1 MRVLHFSDVHL
12 DLDFSAI
19 PPMQWLGKRIIGG
32 LNLYFFRRHAF
43 AGVAGKI
50 DQLCAFRREQGID
63 LVISTGDFTL
73 LGTEPEYIA
82 VRRAVAPMYD
92 APRGFIAVPGNHDQY
107 VHDTLSGRR
116 FERHFGDAATT
127 DRADLLVDGLWPAVR
142 LIGADIAVISV
153 NSARPNPLPWK
164 SSGRIPQ
171 GQLDGLRRA
180 LRDSSVASRFVFIIT
195 HYTPKLANGEDD
207 RWNHGL
213 VNASEFLEI
222 CAPVERGAI
231 LCGHVHHCFRVKVP
245 GVGPEIFCAGSAT
258 INERAGF
265 WVFDVDG
272 ERFTARRGERVSG
285 RYRLPCD

>member
-1 MRVLHFSDVHL
+1 MRILHFSDVHL
-12 DLDFSAI
+12 DFDFSAI
-19 PPMQWLGKRIIGG
+19 PRMQWLGKRIIGG

-43 AGVAGKI
+43 TNVAVKI
-50 DQLCAFRREQGID
+50 DELCAFRRDHAID
-63 LVISTGDFTL
+63 LAISTGDFTL
-73 LGTEPEYIA
+73 LGTESEYVA
-82 VRRAVAPMYD
+82 VRRAVAPMYK
-92 APRGFIAVPGNHDQY
+92 APQGFIAVPGNHDQY

-127 DRADLLVDGLWPAVR
+127 DRADLLVDDMWPAVR
-142 LIGADIAVISV
+142 LIGMDIAVVSV

-171 GQLDGLRRA
+171 RQLDGLRRVLSDPA
-180 LRDSSVASRFVFIIT
+180 ITSRFVFIIT
-195 HYTPKLANGEDD
+195 HYTPKLADGEDD

-213 VNASEFLEI
+213 VNADEFLAI

-258 INERAGF
+258 INEHAGF
-265 WVFDVDG
+265 WVFDVDD
-272 ERFTARRGERVSG
+272 EHFTARRGERVHG
-285 RYRLPCD
+285 RYRLTGD